1 LSMIPCQGKI
11 EKMKELISEEQKM
24 MDENVNEYL
33 KLYQS
38 ADDRQQQER
47 METDYMR
54 RSNRARS
61 YEKRRMGRN
70 KTAQ

>member
-1 LSMIPCQGKI
+1 MIPCQGKI